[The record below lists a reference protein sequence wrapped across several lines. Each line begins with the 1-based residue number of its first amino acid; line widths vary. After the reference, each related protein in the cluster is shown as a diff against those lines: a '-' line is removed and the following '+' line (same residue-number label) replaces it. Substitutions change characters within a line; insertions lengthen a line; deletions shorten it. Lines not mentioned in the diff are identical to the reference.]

1 VSIMPAAGL
10 RLVVRVHRDSISAD
24 SRASSWTFEM
34 DGKVVGIEILYA
46 SKRVRNPRSFEY
58 AVAG

>member
-1 VSIMPAAGL
+1 
-10 RLVVRVHRDSISAD
+10 
-24 SRASSWTFEM
+24 M